1 MFCDGCGNVT
11 ETEGKCLDLV
21 DDDADGRTDILR
33 TDEHEDSKSNVEGE
47 GGGVWRGAQRTDGR
61 RQRRLQWPQPLG
73 DGANNH
79 LTSYCCEQKFHSFQV
94 QISLVERTT
103 LGKC

>member
-47 GGGVWRGAQRTDGR
+47 SGAAHSAQTDDDDGGGGGGDK
-61 RQRRLQWPQPLG
+61 RRLQWPQPLG

-79 LTSYCCEQKFHSFQV
+79 LTSY
-94 QISLVERTT
+94 
-103 LGKC
+103 